1 MIELICIKTVVIKDS
16 DVVAFREGKTYVP
29 ERMWPDSNGLPL
41 CVINEQGGL
50 HILMDDQWF
59 HKHFKLS
66 EEQ

>member
-16 DVVAFREGKTYVP
+16 DVVAFRERK
-29 ERMWPDSNGLPL
+29 NGLPL

-59 HKHFKLS
+59 HKHFKLT